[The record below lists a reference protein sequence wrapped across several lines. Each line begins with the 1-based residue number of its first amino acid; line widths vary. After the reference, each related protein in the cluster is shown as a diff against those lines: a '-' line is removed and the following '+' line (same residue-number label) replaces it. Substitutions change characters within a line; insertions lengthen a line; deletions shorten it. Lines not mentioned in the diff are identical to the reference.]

1 MANLRFS
8 PQFMNAISGFDTSVL
23 EGDPKDPRMG
33 GGGAAGLLTR
43 GLGTAVGRDMRT
55 GKEKIAQAMS
65 SVDPKDPQKM
75 AKMYGAIVEHS
86 DNPAEKLQAAKALQ
100 DLGASAKAKQQ
111 LAVYKDSLASQ
122 VAVLGLPQEIQDQIQ
137 NAPTSSAL
145 DQISKLIGQE
155 QIKNA
160 EKRDSKKSVI
170 ALFQSAGVGEK
181 DLRVKFG
188 QDLSGMPS
196 DPKVAQDIINNE
208 TRGDIETFLD
218 PATGTSKTYSTIGDK
233 IKIPERQEDG
243 TTAYRW
249 VSATESGLEKAPSAI
264 RQLTGGKV
272 FSEKLS
278 TKRADIFIEKYD
290 KAEEATRS
298 LAFANQ
304 ALQMIPYINAGT
316 LGPLKTDFIS
326 LAKAMGAPDSVT
338 ASAAASQ
345 LYFSNRG
352 RELAIFVKNFGSG
365 NGITEK
371 DVKMA
376 GEITGAELANDPRA
390 LRKIIED
397 SITVANALRSDF
409 AAEQDKLSKID
420 GIDLDALGSFQIGE
434 PMDLGFDIEEFR
446 DPQGQGQSAVDKYI
460 IEANAAFPPAQ

>member
-1 MANLRFS
+1 MALGENLAGLFTTN
-8 PQFMNAISGFDTSVL
+8 PVNKVNAQGQPL
-23 EGDPKDPRMG
+23 MG
-33 GGGAAGLLTR
+33 GSNTMDLLTR
-43 GLGTAVGRDMRT
+43 SAGALAGRDLRT
-55 GKEKIAQAMS
+55 GREKITQEMAS
-65 SVDPKDPQKM
+65 IDPKDPQKM
-75 AKMYGAIVEHS
+75 AKMYGAIIEFS
-86 DNPAEKLQAAKALQ
+86 EDPAEQMQAATALQ
-100 DLGASAKAKQQ
+100 SLGTAAQAKQQ
-111 LAVYKDSLASQ
+111 LASYKDSLASQ
-122 VAVLGLPQEIQDQIQ
+122 VAVLGLPQEIQEQIQ

-160 EKRDSKKSVI
+160 EKRDSKKSVV
-170 ALFQSAGVGEK
+170 ALFQSAGVDEK
-181 DLRVKFG
+181 NLRVKYG

-208 TRGDIETFLD
+208 TRGGIETFLD

-278 TKRADIFIEKYD
+278 TKRADIFIDKYD

-409 AAEQDKLSKID
+409 AGEQDKLSKIE
-420 GIDLDALGSFQIGE
+420 GIDLNALGSFQIGE

-446 DPQGQGQSAVDKYI
+446 DPQGQGQNTVDQYQA
-460 IEANAAFPPAQ
+460 EADAAFPTGP